1 MGSSFQTTMLGYLR
15 TLLGEVC
22 NHVAGLLQVCMV
34 SSQINEQISCTE
46 QLCTWSGTYSK
57 PDVFKKITDMGAVCM
72 EKLPKIN
79 VPSKEDI
86 TLLLSKLEEM
96 PGKPTGILLVTD
108 NSKNFIHPALT
119 ITLPKP
125 IGSMFKM
132 DLMGCSLTQ
141 LVEKS
146 NELYSQISISFE
158 QREAISSLT
167 LNQSD
172 SKNWFRYTAYR
183 ITASKFKCVL
193 KTSIEKPSIS
203 LIKEICYLEAFKFTS
218 EATSWG
224 LKKESVALE
233 AFEENLNHINEHP
246 GFTLSRAGALIS
258 TAFPFLAASPD
269 AIFSCPCHGSGV
281 IEIKCP
287 FKFKNG
293 LISTAAKT
301 KGFPLIYNEE
311 TRMYSMDQDHAYYF
325 QVQLQL
331 CFFCGLYRFGSG
343 L

>member
-1 MGSSFQTTMLGYLR
+1 
-15 TLLGEVC
+15 
-22 NHVAGLLQVCMV
+22 
-34 SSQINEQISCTE
+34 
-46 QLCTWSGTYSK
+46 
-57 PDVFKKITDMGAVCM
+57 MGAVCM

-203 LIKEICYLEAFKFTS
+203 LIKEICYPEAFKFTS
-218 EATSWG
+218 EATRLVS
-224 LKKESVALE
+224 
-233 AFEENLNHINEHP
+233 
-246 GFTLSRAGALIS
+246 
-258 TAFPFLAASPD
+258 
-269 AIFSCPCHGSGV
+269 
-281 IEIKCP
+281 
-287 FKFKNG
+287 
-293 LISTAAKT
+293 
-301 KGFPLIYNEE
+301 
-311 TRMYSMDQDHAYYF
+311 
-325 QVQLQL
+325 
-331 CFFCGLYRFGSG
+331 
-343 L
+343 